1 MDDAKLFEILGD
13 IKSGQAEIKAG
24 IKSLEL
30 SVESLE
36 LDMKQLRMDVSAQ
49 QQESNYMQAQIKA
62 LYERMDERK
71 ADNKV
76 ALDDVYEYVNQ
87 EKERTEKKFEEMREY
102 ARRLTADRDRS
113 CAILHTSLAG
123 SLKIWVLT
131 AVVGA
136 GLSAFGFG
144 LTLILKLRG
153 IL

>member
-13 IKSGQAEIKAG
+13 IKTGQAEIKAG

-36 LDMKQLRMDVSAQ
+36 LDMKQLRTDVSTQ

-62 LYERMDERK
+62 LYEKMDERK
-71 ADNKV
+71 TDSKV
-76 ALDDVYEYVNQ
+76 AIDDVYEYVNQ
-87 EKERTEKKFEEMREY
+87 EKERTEKKFEELRQY
-102 ARRLTADRDRS
+102 AYKLTSDRDRS
-113 CAILHTSLAG
+113 CSVLHTSIVG
-123 SLKIWVLT
+123 SLKIWVLS
-131 AVVGA
+131 ALVGA
-136 GLSAFGFG
+136 FLSAFGFG